1 MCCTNARMSLTAL
14 VALGLFACS
23 SAVPGSESTGST
35 EQEVET
41 GEPPAG
47 AAPQGQ
53 PGAHRGPPTPE
64 GLLEKLD
71 ADDNGV
77 LERAEIPRFLEGA
90 DTNQDGRVTL
100 EELRAHRENMRA
112 RHFARMDSN
121 GDGSITQTEVGE
133 RRWKRLSA
141 ADADRNG
148 SITRAELDQAHA
160 NGTLR
165 PMRGHKGG
173 FKRMDPARLVEKFD
187 QNKNGTLEVS
197 ELPEHKRERLAA
209 ADTNQDQVLSADEI
223 EAHFRAHRAHPRK
236 HFGARPPAGVP
247 AK

>member
-1 MCCTNARMSLTAL
+1 MSLTAL